1 VKPPPGTSQE
11 RVVSLVL
18 AQSYSSQFLRHDRKH
33 LLFSVLRAIVSCCNS
48 SFPAKGEDKMVKKLL
63 TLLFMAVLAFPMSML
78 AQDTMKPD
86 APMKAAK
93 EVRWEG
99 TVVRTSPDKST
110 LTVRK
115 GDGGVE
121 MTIVYDS
128 STKWV
133 SQYHAAKQVTDI
145 DATQVKEGDRVICKG
160 TWEKKGVFHATLI
173 SKRLSHPA

>member
-1 VKPPPGTSQE
+1 VLQFTAFPQKEKVKM
-11 RVVSLVL
+11 
-18 AQSYSSQFLRHDRKH
+18 A
-33 LLFSVLRAIVSCCNS
+33 
-48 SFPAKGEDKMVKKLL
+48 KKLL
-63 TLLFMAVLAFPMSML
+63 CLLFLFVLALPLSTGVF
-78 AQDTMKPD
+78 AQD
-86 APMKAAK
+86 APMKMAK

-133 SQYHAAKQVTDI
+133 AQYHAAKTVTDI